1 MALKTA
7 FAQEV
12 LQGRKRL
19 KLTQQQVGDAA
30 AISVRWYQQ
39 IEKGTFLPSSTVML
53 RLILLLQV
61 DVHKLSEEV
70 ETHGA
75 LSVLPH

>member
-19 KLTQQQVGDAA
+19 KLTQQQVADAA
-30 AISVRWYQQ
+30 AISVRW
-39 IEKGTFLPSSTVML
+39 
-53 RLILLLQV
+53 
-61 DVHKLSEEV
+61 
-70 ETHGA
+70 
-75 LSVLPH
+75 